1 MQASVHAP
9 ARAGRQRAI
18 ARCLPALALV
28 LAAATT
34 ACSVS
39 EDQEAALGE
48 QTAAEIAS
56 QLPIVADP
64 AVTAYLVELG
74 TALADAT
81 DRPGLEWRFHL
92 VNSGDVNA
100 FAVPGGYV
108 YVNRGL
114 IEQAQSLR
122 ELAGVLGHE
131 VNHVALRHSAQQL
144 ESQTRTQ
151 VGVGVLCALTGWC
164 EGAAAQVAINAA
176 GAAWFAR
183 HSREDEAEADSAAV
197 ATLVRAGIDPEG
209 VPAMFTRLLAERR
222 RQPGPL
228 DAFFASHPLEEQRIA
243 ATRAHVRRLDPAT
256 LDGLVQDTPAF
267 HAWRD
272 RVAALPPPPPAPP
285 ALR

>member
-1 MQASVHAP
+1 MHDP
-9 ARAGRQRAI
+9 MDARVGRQRAI
-18 ARCLPALALV
+18 ARCLPAFALALAAGA
-28 LAAATT
+28 LAG
-34 ACSVS
+34 CGVS

-56 QLPIVADP
+56 QLPIVDDP
-64 AVTAYLVELG
+64 AVTGYLVELG
-74 TALADAT
+74 AALAEAT
-81 DRPGLEWRFHL
+81 DRPALDWRFHV
-92 VNSGDVNA
+92 VNSADVNA

-114 IEQAQSLR
+114 IEQAESLR

-131 VNHVALRHSAQQL
+131 VNHVALRHSAEQL

-151 VGVGVLCALTGWC
+151 IGVGLVCSLTGWC

-176 GAAWFAR
+176 GTLWFAR
-183 HSREDEAEADSAAV
+183 HSRADEAEADSAAV
-197 ATLVRAGIDPEG
+197 VTLVRAGIDPSG
-209 VPAMFTRLLAERR
+209 VPAMFARLLAARQ

-228 DAFFASHPLEEQRIA
+228 DAFFASHPLEEERIA
-243 ATRAHVRRLDPAT
+243 ATRAHVGRLDPAT

-267 HAWRD
+267 QAWRQ
-272 RVAALPPPPPAPP
+272 RVAALPPPPPAPA

>member
-1 MQASVHAP
+1 MHGPIQARV
-9 ARAGRQRAI
+9 GRQRAV
-18 ARCLPALALV
+18 ARCLPALALA
-28 LAAATT
+28 LAA

-64 AVTAYLVELG
+64 AVTAYLTELG
-74 TALADAT
+74 TALARAT
-81 DRPGLEWRFHL
+81 DRPELEWRFHL
-92 VNSGDVNA
+92 VNSDEVNA

-114 IEQAQSLR
+114 IEQAASLR

-151 VGVGVLCALTGWC
+151 LGVGLVCSLTGWC

-209 VPAMFTRLLAERR
+209 VPAMFARLLAERN

-228 DAFFASHPLEEQRIA
+228 DAFFASHPLEERRIA
-243 ATRAHVRRLDPAT
+243 ATRAHVGRLDPAA

-272 RVAALPPPPPAPP
+272 RVAALPPPPPAPA